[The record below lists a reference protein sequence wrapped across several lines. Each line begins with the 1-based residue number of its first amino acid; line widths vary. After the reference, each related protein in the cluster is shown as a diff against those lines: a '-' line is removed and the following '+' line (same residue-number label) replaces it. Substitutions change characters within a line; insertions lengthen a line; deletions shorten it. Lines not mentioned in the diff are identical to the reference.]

1 MTSFRDPKDFITPDL
16 TPKEQESNNK
26 LRLRAELKE
35 RNKNAWQP
43 LSNKN
48 RRIVQRKT

>member
-1 MTSFRDPKDFITPDL
+1 VIQNVFITPDL

-35 RNKNAWQP
+35 HNKNGNLYQI
-43 LSNKN
+43 K
-48 RRIVQRKT
+48 IGE